1 MEMINNVEGIKKF
14 KEEKFSKIF
23 DIEKAIFNRML
34 KLLRNMQNWNLMAR
48 YSMSSGYRYIYQETF
63 KNREEVLKF
72 LKGKTGK

>member
-1 MEMINNVEGIKKF
+1 MEMTNNVEGKKKL

-23 DIEKAIFNRML
+23 DIEKAIFDRML
-34 KLLRNMQNWNLMAR
+34 KLFRNMQNWNLMAR

-72 LKGKTGK
+72 LKGKAGK

>member
-23 DIEKAIFNRML
+23 DIEKAIFDRML
-34 KLLRNMQNWNLMAR
+34 KLSRNMQNWNLMAR
-48 YSMSSGYRYIYQETF
+48 YSMSSGYRYIYQGTF

-72 LKGKTGK
+72 LKGKAGK